1 MRRREF
7 MTLLGGAVTAR
18 PLAARAQ
25 QTMPVIGFL
34 SSLAINDRQ
43 RIVTPFHKG
52 LNEAGFIEGR
62 NVAIEY
68 RFAEGQYD
76 RLAALADDLVSRSVT
91 AIAAVS
97 GTPAALAAK
106 RATKTIPIVF
116 AIGGDPVA
124 PGLVSSLNRPEG
136 NVTGVTFLTA
146 PLATKRLGMVRQ
158 LAPKA
163 AIIAVLINPN
173 NPPSL
178 LEGNDVP
185 AAAPSFGLK
194 ATVIGASTGGQIE
207 QVFATMAQ
215 EQIAVLY
222 VSADPLF
229 FNQRAQIAALAARHR
244 VVAIYADRE
253 IAEAGGLISYGAS
266 RATAYHQ
273 AGGYIGRILK
283 GEKPSDLPVVLPT
296 KFELVLNLKTAKALG
311 LDIPPA
317 LLALADEVIE

>member
-1 MRRREF
+1 
-7 MTLLGGAVTAR
+7 
-18 PLAARAQ
+18 
-25 QTMPVIGFL
+25 MPVIGFL
-34 SSLAINDRQ
+34 SSLTINDRQ

-52 LNEAGFIEGR
+52 LSEAGFIEGR

-68 RFAEGQYD
+68 RFAEGQYN
-76 RLAALADDLVSRSVT
+76 RLSALADDLVSRSVT

-163 AIIAVLINPN
+163 AMIAVLINPN

-194 ATVIGASTGGQIE
+194 ATVISASTAGQIE
-207 QVFATMAQ
+207 RVFATMAQ

-273 AGGYIGRILK
+273 AGGYISRILK

-311 LDIPPA
+311 LDIPPGGG
-317 LLALADEVIE
+317 ADLSWSMGMT